1 MTRPNPIRLAGLLV
15 ALVLVMTMVG
25 TAAADSPTYTVQ
37 PGDTLFKLSVR
48 FGVTMDAIRTAN
60 GISGDR
66 IFSGQVLII
75 PDPNAPASPPP
86 TSGGDASGG
95 VTHVVQRGETLFTI
109 GLKYGLVWTRIQ
121 AANGLAGTTVYTG
134 QRLTIPTSGAPVSP
148 PPDTGD
154 PAPPAS
160 DPPASDPPASD
171 PPAPASGEE
180 QVHIV
185 QRGET
190 LHKIGVRYGV
200 AWPSIQQANGL
211 ATTTIYTGQRLIIPA
226 GNGTTTPPPAGQGP
240 VADMSGRYFLIDLS
254 EQRLY
259 AYEGDTLVRTTL
271 ISSGTWR
278 TPTVV
283 GTFHVYLRYTST
295 RMRGPGYDLPN
306 VPYTMYFYKGYG
318 LHGTYWHNNFG
329 TPMSHGCVNMPTPE
343 AEWAFN
349 WSTYGTPVVVQ
360 Y

>member
-1 MTRPNPIRLAGLLV
+1 
-15 ALVLVMTMVG
+15 
-25 TAAADSPTYTVQ
+25 VQ
-37 PGDTLFKLSVR
+37 PGDTLFKISVR
-48 FGVTMDAIRTAN
+48 FGVTMDAIRAAN
-60 GISGDR
+60 SISGDR
-66 IFSGQVLII
+66 IYSGQVLII
-75 PDPNAPASPPP
+75 PDPSAPANPAPGSSGNP
-86 TSGGDASGG
+86 TGG
-95 VTHVVQRGETLFTI
+95 VTHIVQRGETLFTI
-109 GLKYGLVWTRIQ
+109 GLRYGMVWTRIQ
-121 AANGLAGTTVYTG
+121 AANGLAGTTVYAG
-134 QRLTIPTSGAPVSP
+134 QRLIIPASGAPANP
-148 PPDTGD
+148 PPATGD
-154 PAPPAS
+154 PAPPAG
-160 DPPASDPPASD
+160 DPPASEPPA
-171 PPAPASGEE
+171 PPASGEE
-180 QVHIV
+180 KVHVV

-190 LHKIGVRYGV
+190 LHKIGVMYGV
-200 AWPSIQQANGL
+200 PWTSIQQANAL
-211 ATTTIYTGQRLIIPA
+211 ATTIIFTGQRLVIPA
-226 GNGTTTPPPAGQGP
+226 PGSTTAPPPAAGQGP
-240 VADMSGRYFLIDLS
+240 VPGMSGRYFLVDLS

-283 GTFHVYLRYTST
+283 GTFSIYLRYTSA